1 MLDFKKAPE
10 YNFELLY
17 HTLLD
22 AIPSSVLMID
32 KSLNV
37 ISVNR
42 NFLLKSQR
50 DKTDT
55 VGRPLAQVFPSVILE
70 NTGLENRIRNVFITG
85 LAINAQKMTYRAPG
99 VPIRIYYYSIL
110 PIQKNQVMLLMED
123 VTEQMRLSEEV
134 RRVERHLASVVES
147 ASDIVLSTDIQ
158 GRILTWNSAAEKLS
172 GVTAHEAHGQ
182 LFFDFCSIHQ
192 KQSIRLIFKQ
202 MMSSND
208 PHTAEF
214 DLLSTN
220 NGTGILISWVF
231 SPMKDDYS
239 QTVGAVV
246 VGRDLAERR
255 KLELQLRQ
263 SQKLTALGVMA
274 GGIAHEIRNPLAVCS
289 SAAQFLLD
297 DNISADFHKE
307 CSKKIQINIQKASD
321 IIKNLLRFSRSSLDT
336 DMVEV
341 NLNDIL
347 KETIELITNQANVQ
361 KIRIEFS
368 VQNENILV
376 MGISGLLQQVFMNIF
391 LNAIYAMPDGGVLSI
406 TLDTVEDRIIVYVS
420 DTGVG
425 IPAGELDKIFDP
437 FHTSSPVGHGTGL
450 GLSICYS
457 IVQQHLGSI
466 RAESRYGE
474 GATIIVTLPYH
485 YTPESLFKKPAN

>member
-1 MLDFKKAPE
+1 MLDFKKTPE
-10 YNFELLY
+10 NNFEFLY
-17 HTLLD
+17 RTLLD
-22 AIPSSVLMID
+22 AIPSSVLIID
-32 KSLNV
+32 QSLNV

-50 DKTDT
+50 NKADT

-70 NTGLENRIRNVFITG
+70 NTGLENRIRNVFQSN
-85 LAINAQKMTYRAPG
+85 LPINAQKMTYRAPG

-147 ASDIVLSTDIQ
+147 ASDIVLSTDTQ
-158 GRILTWNSAAEKLS
+158 GHILTWNSAAEKLS
-172 GVTAHEAHGQ
+172 GLTAHEVHGQ
-182 LFFDFCSIHQ
+182 YFFNFCSSYQ
-192 KQSIRLIFKQ
+192 KQAMRLIFTH

-214 DLLSTN
+214 DLLTPN
-220 NGTGILISWVF
+220 NGNGILISWVF
-231 SPMKDDYS
+231 SPMKDEYS

-297 DNISADFHKE
+297 DNITPEFHKE
-307 CSKKIQINIQKASD
+307 CSKKIQDNIEKAAN
-321 IIKNLLRFSRSSLDT
+321 IIQNLLRFSRSSLDT
-336 DMVEV
+336 DMVDV
-341 NLNDIL
+341 NLNDVL
-347 KETIELITNQANVQ
+347 KDTIELISNQANVQ
-361 KIRIEFS
+361 KIRI
-368 VQNENILV
+368 VYTVKNEQILV
-376 MGISGLLQQVFMNIF
+376 MGVSGLLQQVFMNIF
-391 LNAIYAMPDGGVLSI
+391 LNAIHAMPEGGVLSI
-406 TLDTVEDRIIVYVS
+406 TLNTNEDRIIVRIT
-420 DTGVG
+420 DTGTG
-425 IPAGELDKIFDP
+425 IPANELDKIFDP

-485 YTPESLFKKPAN
+485 YA

>member
-1 MLDFKKAPE
+1 MQDLKKTPENDFE
-10 YNFELLY
+10 FLY

-22 AIPSSVLMID
+22 AIPSSVLIID
-32 KSLNV
+32 QSLNV

-50 DKTDT
+50 CKTDT
-55 VGRPLAQVFPSVILE
+55 VGRTLAQVFPNIILE
-70 NTGLENRIRNVFITG
+70 NTGLENLIRNVFLSG
-85 LAINAQKMTYRAPG
+85 LPINAQKMTYRAPG

-158 GRILTWNSAAEKLS
+158 GHILTWNSAAEKLS
-172 GVTAHEAHGQ
+172 GLTAHEVHGQ
-182 LFFDFCSIHQ
+182 YFFNFCSSYQ
-192 KQSIRLIFKQ
+192 KRSMRLIFTQ

-214 DLLSTN
+214 DLLTPN
-220 NGTGILISWVF
+220 NGNGILISWVF
-231 SPMKDDYS
+231 SPMKDEYS

-297 DNISADFHKE
+297 DNITPEFHKE
-307 CSKKIQINIQKASD
+307 CSKKIQDNIEKASN
-321 IIKNLLRFSRSSLDT
+321 IIQNLLRFSRSSLDT

-341 NLNDIL
+341 NLNDVL

-361 KIRIEFS
+361 KIHI
-368 VQNENILV
+368 VYTIKNEYVMV
-376 MGISGLLQQVFMNIF
+376 MGVSGLLQQVFMNIF
-391 LNAIYAMPDGGVLSI
+391 LNAIHAMPEGGVLSI
-406 TLDTVEDRIIVYVS
+406 TVNTDGDRTIVRIA
-420 DTGVG
+420 DTGTG
-425 IPAGELDKIFDP
+425 IPANELDKIFDP

-485 YTPESLFKKPAN
+485 YS